1 MTNTFYVIQER
12 VGGGNYITWDGIFA
26 KKESAEQRIKTHAAN
41 TQDCRV
47 VEFQYQSDKDTAKA
61 EAK

>member
-41 TQDCRV
+41 TYDCRV
-47 VEFQYQSDKDTAKA
+47 VEFQYQDTEKS